1 MSLIVYKGHLYNLDL
16 PPKTLLK
23 IKYQEL
29 INKIS
34 FFIFWNKWNIFD
46 FITQKPNYIIIG
58 ERESLWERLVKG
70 DKPKKCDLL
79 RCLNMLHHDQNKRAL
94 IDLMFNGISTLFE
107 ESPAITKGSL
117 ISGGT

>member
-1 MSLIVYKGHLYNLDL
+1 M
-16 PPKTLLK
+16 
-23 IKYQEL
+23 
-29 INKIS
+29 
-34 FFIFWNKWNIFD
+34 
-46 FITQKPNYIIIG
+46 
-58 ERESLWERLVKG
+58 KG

-94 IDLMFNGISTLFE
+94 IDLMFNGISTHFE